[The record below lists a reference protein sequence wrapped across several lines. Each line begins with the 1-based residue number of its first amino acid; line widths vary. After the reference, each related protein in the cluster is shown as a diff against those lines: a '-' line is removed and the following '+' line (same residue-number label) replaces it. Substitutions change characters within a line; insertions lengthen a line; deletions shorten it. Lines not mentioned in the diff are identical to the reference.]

1 VTPETIRLPGS
12 DLIPRPG
19 QARSVPIPA
28 DASKRRLFAFE
39 NRDLRSRPFNLMR
52 SRLLKIVQ
60 SENWRLFGISSAQPG
75 AGKSFVASNL
85 AAALA
90 RAPDQEVYLFDL
102 DLRRGSLA
110 DYFGLEVETGL
121 EQFLAGD
128 IPDLLGVARRIG
140 DEPLVVSP
148 CRPSRRSST
157 ELIGGRPMKRLAEA
171 MRGLRGNAVC
181 ICDLPPVFASDDAS
195 EVTALLDAYF
205 LVIEEGVTTKQQVRD
220 AMNLMAPA
228 VCAGTI
234 LNRHTTGLF
243 EDSYGYGRK
252 QAYVYG
258 SYYDG
263 EREP

>member
-1 VTPETIRLPGS
+1 MRLPGS
-12 DLIPRPG
+12 TLIPRPG
-19 QARSVPIPA
+19 QARAVPLPD
-28 DASKRRLFAFE
+28 DARARRLFAFDT
-39 NRDLRSRPFNLMR
+39 RDLRSRPFNLLR

-60 SENWRLFGISSAQPG
+60 SENWRVFGVSSAQPG
-75 AGKSFVASNL
+75 AGKSFIASNL

-90 RAPDQEVYLFDL
+90 RTPDQEVYLFDL

-110 DYFGLEVETGL
+110 GYFGIDVEMGL
-121 EQFLAGD
+121 EQYLAGD
-128 IPDLLGVARRIG
+128 IPDLLPIARRIG

-148 CRPSRRSST
+148 CRPSRRPSA

-171 MRGLRGNAVC
+171 MRELRGSAVC

-195 EVTALLDAYF
+195 EASAVLDAYF

-220 AMNLMAPA
+220 AVNLMAPA
-228 VCAGTI
+228 ICAGTI

-252 QAYVYG
+252 QSYVYG
-258 SYYDG
+258 SYYDDD
-263 EREP
+263 REP